1 MSLNIIQPPK
11 RNIQAVCDNTYAGKS
26 PPVGRALQVVG
37 SAWGLHLLLIKIQLH
52 QNPGSGETMAP
63 KWAEAP

>member
-1 MSLNIIQPPK
+1 MSLYIIQPSK
-11 RNIQAVCDNTYAGKS
+11 RNIQAVCSNTYACKRPS
-26 PPVGRALQVVG
+26 VGRALQVG
-37 SAWGLHLLLIKIQLH
+37 SSAWGLHPLLIKIQLH